1 MLILDEP
8 TAGLGPEEST
18 RMIGLLREL
27 KREFTILLIE
37 HDMDAVFALADRIT
51 VLLSGRVV
59 ASDAPTSIRANMEV
73 QEAYLGSQEPGAD

>member
-8 TAGLGPEEST
+8 MAGLGPEESM
-18 RMIGLLREL
+18 RMIALLSEL
-27 KREFTILLIE
+27 KGEFTILLIE

-59 ASDAPTSIRANMEV
+59 ATDVRANAEV
-73 QEAYLGSQEPGAD
+73 QEAYLGGESQ

>member
-8 TAGLGPEEST
+8 MAGLGLEKST
-18 RMIGLLREL
+18 RMITLLREL
-27 KREFTILLIE
+27 KGEFTILLIE

-59 ASDAPTSIRANMEV
+59 ATDVPTRIRANAEV
-73 QEAYLGSQEPGAD
+73 QEAYLGSQEP

>member
-8 TAGLGPEEST
+8 MAGLGSEESM
-18 RMIGLLREL
+18 RMITLLSEL
-27 KREFTILLIE
+27 KGEFTILLIE

-59 ASDAPTSIRANMEV
+59 ATGVPTSIRANAEV
-73 QEAYLGSQEPGAD
+73 QEAYLGDESQ